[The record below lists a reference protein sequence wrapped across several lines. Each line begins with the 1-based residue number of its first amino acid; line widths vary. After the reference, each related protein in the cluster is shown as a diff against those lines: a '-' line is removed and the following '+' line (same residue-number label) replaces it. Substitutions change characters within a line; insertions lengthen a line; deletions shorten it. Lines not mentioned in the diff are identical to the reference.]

1 MKSPKRWPLNGLF
14 EDAILDAILEVR
26 RLKNIYPSIYLT
38 QKSVRRFMADL
49 DFILQAVTTA
59 NHAEAIRTLL
69 ELSKPSKIVVS
80 VAFAR
85 TTGLQAIEDSI
96 KPLAEKT
103 KFFVGIRNDITSI
116 QAIKRLLALKL
127 DLYAVDTGS
136 RQVIFHP
143 KLYLATNA
151 SNAIAII
158 GSANMTFSGLHNN
171 IEVSTRMALDFAKN
185 HSDKR
190 FVDTIISAFD
200 TMLAAHPK
208 HVFKITGENHAIRL
222 FEEGRLADETV
233 VIAPTSGSSVKQGD
247 RDDLTPM
254 KLVRVNRLHQP
265 KDKTLPV
272 KVATP
277 SKAALAKVVQ
287 VLAKPIKGTKYLV
300 WESKPLSERDLSI
313 PKGGNTNPTGS
324 MGFKKG
330 LYDNIDQ
337 RHYFYDEVFND
348 LEWTPNKPG
357 SKTLRATA
365 KFELV
370 IKNISYG
377 VFDLML
383 AHKTDTDS
391 ESYKQ
396 SNFMTQIHWGDA
408 KALIGKKDLLDRNLY
423 LYRKD
428 STPPEFMIEID

>member
-1 MKSPKRWPLNGLF
+1 
-14 EDAILDAILEVR
+14 
-26 RLKNIYPSIYLT
+26 
-38 QKSVRRFMADL
+38 MADL

-69 ELSKPSKIVVS
+69 ELSKPTQIVVS

-85 TTGLQAIEDSI
+85 TTGLEAIQESI

-116 QAIKRLLALKL
+116 QAIKQLLALKL

-143 KLYLATNA
+143 KLYLAANA

-158 GSANMTFSGLHNN
+158 GSANLTFSGLHNN

-185 HSDKR
+185 PADKT
-190 FVDTIISAFD
+190 FVDTVVSAFD
-200 TMLAAHPK
+200 SMLAQHPK
-208 HVFKITGENHAIRL
+208 HVFKIMDEKHAIRL
-222 FEEGRLADETV
+222 FEEGRLADESV

-247 RDDLTPM
+247 RDDLAPM
-254 KLVRVNRLHQP
+254 KLTRVNRHHPP
-265 KDKTLPV
+265 KAKAVLV
-272 KVATP
+272 KVAVLA
-277 SKAALAKVVQ
+277 KAAPAKAVPAP
-287 VLAKPIKGTKYLV
+287 AKPIKGTKYRV

-313 PKGGNTNPTGS
+313 PKGENTNPTGS

-330 LYDNIDQ
+330 LYDDIDQ
-337 RHYFYDEVFND
+337 RHYFYDKVFND
-348 LEWTPNKPG
+348 LAWTPNKPG

-383 AHKTDTDS
+383 SHKTDTKS

-396 SNFMTQIHWGDA
+396 NNFMTQIHWGDA
-408 KALIGKKDLLDRNLY
+408 KVLVGKKDLLDRNLY

>member
-1 MKSPKRWPLNGLF
+1 
-14 EDAILDAILEVR
+14 
-26 RLKNIYPSIYLT
+26 
-38 QKSVRRFMADL
+38 MADL
-49 DFILQAVTTA
+49 NFILQAVTTA
-59 NHAEAIRTLL
+59 NHAESIRTLL
-69 ELSKPSKIVVS
+69 ALPKPTKIVVS

-85 TTGLQAIEDSI
+85 TAGLEAIQESI
-96 KPLAEKT
+96 KPLAGRT

-116 QAIKRLLALKL
+116 QAIKHLLALKL

-143 KLYLATNA
+143 KLYLAANS
-151 SNAIAII
+151 SNAIAIV

-171 IEVSTRMALDFAKN
+171 IEVSTCVALDFAKN
-185 HSDKR
+185 PADKT
-190 FVDTIISAFD
+190 FVDTVVSAFD

-208 HVFKITGENHAIRL
+208 HVFKIKDEKHATQL

-233 VIAPTSGSSVKQGD
+233 VVAPTSGSSVRKGD
-247 RDDLTPM
+247 RDDLAPM
-254 KLVRVNRLHQP
+254 KLVRVNRPHPP
-265 KDKTLPV
+265 KPV
-272 KVATP
+272 KAVVPA
-277 SKAALAKVVQ
+277 KAAPAKAVP
-287 VLAKPIKGTKYLV
+287 ATTKPIKGTKYLV

-313 PKGGNTNPTGS
+313 PKGKNTNPTGS

-330 LYDNIDQ
+330 LYEDIDQ

-348 LEWTPNKPG
+348 LAWRPKKSG
-357 SKTLRATA
+357 SKTQRVTA

-383 AHKTDTDS
+383 SHKTDTES
-391 ESYKQ
+391 KSYKQ
-396 SNFMTQIHWGDA
+396 NNFMTQIHWGDA
-408 KALIGKKDLLDRNLY
+408 KLLIGKKDLLDRNLY

>member
-1 MKSPKRWPLNGLF
+1 
-14 EDAILDAILEVR
+14 
-26 RLKNIYPSIYLT
+26 
-38 QKSVRRFMADL
+38 MADL
-49 DFILQAVTTA
+49 NFILQAVTTA
-59 NHAEAIRTLL
+59 NHADSIRTLL
-69 ELSKPSKIVVS
+69 ELPKPTQIVVS

-85 TTGLQAIEDSI
+85 TSGLEAIQECI
-96 KPLAEKT
+96 QPLAEKT

-116 QAIKRLLALKL
+116 QAIKQLLALKV

-143 KLYLATNA
+143 KLYLAANA
-151 SNAIAII
+151 SNAIAIV

-185 HSDKR
+185 PADKT
-190 FVDTIISAFD
+190 FVDTVISAFD

-208 HVFKITGENHAIRL
+208 HVFKIKDERHATQL

-233 VIAPTSGSSVKQGD
+233 VIAPTSGSSVRKGD
-247 RDDLTPM
+247 RDDLAPM
-254 KLVRVNRLHQP
+254 KLVRVNRPHPP
-265 KDKTLPV
+265 KAKAGPA
-272 KVATP
+272 KAAAPAKATP
-277 SKAALAKVVQ
+277 AKAVPSPS
-287 VLAKPIKGTKYLV
+287 KPIKGTKYLV

-313 PKGGNTNPTGS
+313 PKGNNTNPTGS

-330 LYDNIDQ
+330 LYDDIDQ

-348 LEWTPNKPG
+348 LMWTPNKLG

-377 VFDLML
+377 VFDLIL
-383 AHKTDTDS
+383 SHKTDTES

-408 KALIGKKDLLDRNLY
+408 KALIGKNDLLDRNLY

>member
-1 MKSPKRWPLNGLF
+1 
-14 EDAILDAILEVR
+14 
-26 RLKNIYPSIYLT
+26 
-38 QKSVRRFMADL
+38 MADL
-49 DFILQAVTTA
+49 NFILQAVTKA
-59 NHAEAIRTLL
+59 NHAESIRSLL
-69 ELSKPSKIVVS
+69 ALPKPTQIVVS

-85 TTGLQAIEDSI
+85 TTGLAAIQESI
-96 KPLAEKT
+96 KPLAAKT

-116 QAIKRLLALKL
+116 QAVKQLLGLKL

-136 RQVIFHP
+136 RKVIFHP
-143 KLYLATNA
+143 KLYLAANA

-185 HSDKR
+185 PADKT
-190 FVDTIISAFD
+190 FVDTVVTAFD
-200 TMLAAHPK
+200 TMLTAHPK
-208 HVFKITGENHAIRL
+208 HVFKIKDEKHAIQL
-222 FEEGRLADETV
+222 FEEGRLADES
-233 VIAPTSGSSVKQGD
+233 VIVAPTSGNSVRKGD
-247 RDDLTPM
+247 RDDLAPM
-254 KLVRVNRLHQP
+254 KLVRVNRPHAP
-265 KDKTLPV
+265 KAKATVPA
-272 KVATP
+272 KAGTIKAVAAP
-277 SKAALAKVVQ
+277 
-287 VLAKPIKGTKYLV
+287 AKPIKGTKYLV

-313 PKGGNTNPTGS
+313 PKGKNTNPTGS

-330 LYDNIDQ
+330 LYDDIDQ

-348 LEWTPNKPG
+348 LAWAPNKLG
-357 SKTLRATA
+357 SKTVRATA
-365 KFELV
+365 KFELI

-383 AHKTDTDS
+383 SHKTDTES

-396 SNFMTQIHWGDA
+396 GNFMTQIHWGDA

>member
-1 MKSPKRWPLNGLF
+1 
-14 EDAILDAILEVR
+14 
-26 RLKNIYPSIYLT
+26 
-38 QKSVRRFMADL
+38 MADL
-49 DFILQAVTTA
+49 KFILQAVTTA
-59 NHAEAIRTLL
+59 NHAESIRTLL
-69 ELSKPSKIVVS
+69 ALPKPTQIVVS

-85 TTGLQAIEDSI
+85 TTGLEAIQESI
-96 KPLAEKT
+96 KPLAAKT

-116 QAIKRLLALKL
+116 QAVKQLLALKL

-136 RQVIFHP
+136 RKVIFHP
-143 KLYLATNA
+143 KLYLAANA
-151 SNAIAII
+151 SNAIAIV

-185 HSDKR
+185 PADKI
-190 FVDTIISAFD
+190 FVDTVVTAFD

-208 HVFKITGENHAIRL
+208 HVFKINDEKHATQL
-222 FEEGRLADETV
+222 FEEGRLADETLV
-233 VIAPTSGSSVKQGD
+233 VAPTSGCSVRNGD
-247 RDDLTPM
+247 RDDLAPM
-254 KLVRVNRLHQP
+254 QLVRVKRPPPP
-265 KDKTLPV
+265 KAKAAVPA
-272 KVATP
+272 KVAP
-277 SKAALAKVVQ
+277 AKAVPAP
-287 VLAKPIKGTKYLV
+287 AKPIKGTKYRV

-313 PKGGNTNPTGS
+313 PKGENTNPTGS

-330 LYDNIDQ
+330 LYDDIDQ
-337 RHYFYDEVFND
+337 RHFFYDEVFND
-348 LEWTPNKPG
+348 LVWTPNKPG

-383 AHKTDTDS
+383 SHKTDTES
-391 ESYKQ
+391 KSYKQ

-408 KALIGKKDLLDRNLY
+408 RTLIGKKDLLDRTLY